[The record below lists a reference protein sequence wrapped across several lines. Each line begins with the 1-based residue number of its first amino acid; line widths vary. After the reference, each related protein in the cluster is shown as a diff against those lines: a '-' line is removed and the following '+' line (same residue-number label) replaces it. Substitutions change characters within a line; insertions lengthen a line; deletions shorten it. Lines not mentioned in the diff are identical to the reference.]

1 LRGLGAEIV
10 TIDLPFAFTDLTR
23 AVGRIISP
31 EAYTFLHDLV
41 DDANI
46 PLDEDVRPRV
56 TVGKKT
62 TAHEYV
68 EALQLREELKRKF
81 ARAMTGID
89 ALLTPTTTSV
99 ALPVEEVDQSG
110 TPAHFTRFGNFL
122 DLCAL
127 ALPNGFAAAGLP
139 TSLQIVCRGHD
150 EAMAL
155 RIGWAYQDATD
166 WHLRRP
172 PEG

>member
-1 LRGLGAEIV
+1 M
-10 TIDLPFAFTDLTR
+10 
-23 AVGRIISP
+23 
-31 EAYTFLHDLV
+31 
-41 DDANI
+41 
-46 PLDEDVRPRV
+46 
-56 TVGKKT
+56 GKKT

-81 ARAMTGID
+81 ALAMTGID
-89 ALLTPTTTSV
+89 ALLTPTTTSP
-99 ALPVEEVDQSG
+99 ALPLEEVDQSG

-127 ALPNGFAAAGLP
+127 ALPNGFSAAGLP
-139 TSLQIVCRGHD
+139 TSLQIVCRGYD
-150 EAMAL
+150 EATAL
-155 RIGWAYQDATD
+155 RIGWAFQSATD

>member
-1 LRGLGAEIV
+1 
-10 TIDLPFAFTDLTR
+10 
-23 AVGRIISP
+23 
-31 EAYTFLHDLV
+31 
-41 DDANI
+41 
-46 PLDEDVRPRV
+46 
-56 TVGKKT
+56 VGKKT

-81 ARAMTGID
+81 SRAMTGID
-89 ALLTPTTTSV
+89 ALLTPTTSSP

-127 ALPNGFAAAGLP
+127 ALPNGFSVSGLP
-139 TSLQIVCRGHD
+139 TSLQIVCRGYD

-155 RIGWAYQDATD
+155 RIGWTYQDATD